1 MDDVGGVVGD
11 EDDTGVGVD
20 EDEGVELCE
29 LDGVDVGVELLLCEL
44 VDDEEDGVEGEGV
57 ELDGVGCVVLLC
69 VELDDVVL
77 VGVVE
82 LEEELVVLDGVVVE
96 LVDDVELCVELK
108 EEMKLFRLLQYSSAH
123 ACATLQE

>member
-44 VDDEEDGVEGEGV
+44 VDDEE
-57 ELDGVGCVVLLC
+57 ELFVLGYM
-69 VELDDVVL
+69 DDVG
-77 VGVVE
+77 GVVGD
-82 LEEELVVLDGVVVE
+82 EEELLD
-96 LVDDVELCVELK
+96 DDVELCVVLK
-108 EEMKLFRLLQYSSAH
+108 EEMKLFRLLQYSFAH
-123 ACATLQE
+123 ACAKLQE